1 MGFEIGAV
9 PFNPDGWGPPDAS
22 ASTTATSNLP
32 FVPFSR
38 SDKLGRIADWT
49 RNFNN
54 PGGRSSNRGAADSFF
69 DFSGDDSLASSLAA
83 EGDSSF
89 RLVDGKPPP
98 RPKGNPRWRS
108 GYYQNRQNQLP
119 QRRDEEVE
127 ARKREAEKERARR
140 DRLYHLNRAGAN
152 SRREAAILK
161 SSVDIQPEW
170 NMLDQI
176 PFSTFS
182 KLSFSV
188 PEPEDLLFC
197 GGLEYYDRS
206 FDRLTPKNERRLER
220 FKNRNFFKVTTTDDP
235 VIRRLA
241 NEDKATVF
249 ATDAILSTLMCAS
262 RSVYG
267 WDIVVQRVGN
277 KLFFDKR
284 DGSQLDLLAVH
295 ETSQEPLPEAKDDIN
310 SAYSLSVEAAYIN
323 QNFTQQVLAKDGKK
337 VAFEEPNPFASEG
350 EEVASVAYR
359 YRRWKLDD
367 DMYLVARCELQSMLD
382 LNNQR
387 QFLTLNAL
395 NEFDPKYSGV
405 DWRQKLETQR
415 GAVLATE
422 LKNNANKLAKWT
434 AQALL
439 GSADMM
445 KLGYVSRVHPRDHFN
460 HVILAVVGYKP
471 RDFASQINLNLANMW
486 GIVKSIVDLCMKLN
500 EGKYVL
506 VKDPSKPQVRIYEVP
521 ADAFEN
527 DYVEEPL
534 PEDEQAQPPKEDG
547 NGLSAEISVAATDV
561 EDKEIDALPIDT
573 DFEIGKKSINFRRVF

>member
-1 MGFEIGAV
+1 MVGFEVGPVA
-9 PFNPDGWGPPDAS
+9 FNPDGWGPPEN
-22 ASTTATSNLP
+22 STPLLSNHPTNVP
-32 FVPFSR
+32 FAPFSR

-49 RNFNN
+49 RNYNN
-54 PGGRSSNRGAADSFF
+54 PSRPNNANSSAGVF
-69 DFSGDDSLASSLAA
+69 DFALDDSAVADD
-83 EGDSSF
+83 DSSF

-98 RPKGNPRWRS
+98 RPKFGPKWRF
-108 GYYQNRQNQLP
+108 QQQRQLP

-127 ARKREAEKERARR
+127 ARRREAEKERARR
-140 DRLYHLNRAGAN
+140 DRLYNLNRSGGN
-152 SRREAAILK
+152 QPRREAAVFK

-170 NMLDQI
+170 TMLDQI

-188 PEPEDLLFC
+188 PDPEDLLLC
-197 GGLEYYDRS
+197 GALEFYDRS
-206 FDRLTPKNERRLER
+206 FDRVNPKNDRRLER

-249 ATDAILSTLMCAS
+249 ATDSILSTLMCAP
-262 RSVYG
+262 RSVYS
-267 WDIVVQRVGN
+267 WDIVIQRVGN

-284 DGSQLDLLAVH
+284 DGSQLDLLSVN
-295 ETSQEPLPEAKDDIN
+295 ETSQEPLPDAKDDIN
-310 SAYSLSVEAAYIN
+310 SAHSLSVEATYIN
-323 QNFTQQVLAKDGKK
+323 QNFSQQVLLRDGNK
-337 VAFEEPNPFASEG
+337 VNFDEPNPFAQDG

-359 YRRWKLDD
+359 YRRWKLED
-367 DMYLVARCELQSMLD
+367 DMYLVARCEVHSVSEMKGG
-382 LNNQR
+382 QR
-387 QFLTLNAL
+387 SFLTLNAL

-439 GSADMM
+439 ASADAM

-460 HVILAVVGYKP
+460 HVILSVMGYKP
-471 RDFASQINLNLANMW
+471 REFATQINLNTSNMW

-534 PEDEQAQPPKEDG
+534 PEDEQVQPPAEEDAG
-547 NGLSAEISVAATDV
+547 AVEVAV
-561 EDKEIDALPIDT
+561 EKNEGEEKAIDA
-573 DFEIGKKSINFRRVF
+573 EA

>member
-1 MGFEIGAV
+1 MTEFEVGAV
-9 PFNPDGWGPPDAS
+9 PFNSDGWGPPETPS
-22 ASTTATSNLP
+22 QLLPNHPSN
-32 FVPFSR
+32 VPFAPFNR
-38 SDKLGRIADWT
+38 SEKLGRIADWT
-49 RNFNN
+49 RNYNQNRN
-54 PGGRSSNRGAADSFF
+54 PRNSGHDSVF
-69 DFSGDDSLASSLAA
+69 DFNLDDSIPV
-83 EGDSSF
+83 DDDNTF
-89 RLVDGKPPP
+89 HLVDGKPPP
-98 RPKGNPRWRS
+98 RPKFGPKWRF
-108 GYYQNRQNQLP
+108 QQQRQLP

-127 ARKREAEKERARR
+127 AKKREQEKERARR
-140 DRLYHLNRAGAN
+140 DRLYNLNRSGN
-152 SRREAAILK
+152 NNPRREAAVFK

-170 NMLDQI
+170 IMLDQI

-188 PEPEDLLFC
+188 QDPEDLLVC
-197 GGLEYYDRS
+197 GALETYDRTY
-206 FDRLTPKNERRLER
+206 DRVNPKNEKRLER

-249 ATDAILSTLMCAS
+249 ATDSILSTLMCAP
-262 RSVYG
+262 RSVYS

-284 DGSQLDLLAVH
+284 DGSQLDLLSVN
-295 ETSQEPLPEAKDDIN
+295 ETSQEPLPEAKEDIN

-323 QNFTQQVLAKDGKK
+323 QNFSQQVLVRNGNK
-337 VAFEEPNPFASEG
+337 VGFEEPNPFASEG

-367 DMYLVARCELQSMLD
+367 EMFLVARCEVQSASETKG
-382 LNNQR
+382 Q
-387 QFLTLNAL
+387 QSFLTLNAL
-395 NEFDPKYSGV
+395 NEFDPKYSGI
-405 DWRQKLETQR
+405 DWRKKLETQR

-439 GSADMM
+439 ASADMM

-460 HVILAVVGYKP
+460 HTILSVVGYKP
-471 RDFASQINLNLANMW
+471 KEFATQINLNTNNMW
-486 GIVKSIVDLCMKLN
+486 GIVKSIVDLCMKLK

-534 PEDEQAQPPKEDG
+534 PEDEQVQPPTEEEA
-547 NGLSAEISVAATDV
+547 NAEALAAANDV
-561 EDKEIDALPIDT
+561 EDTVVEAVL
-573 DFEIGKKSINFRRVF
+573 

>member
-1 MGFEIGAV
+1 MASSTFEVGFV
-9 PFNPDGWGPPDAS
+9 PFNPDGWGPPETTS
-22 ASTTATSNLP
+22 STTTNSNPSLSSATIPVNVP
-32 FVPFSR
+32 FAPFSR

-49 RNFNN
+49 RNLNN
-54 PGGRSSNRGAADSFF
+54 LSNRRNNISDSVF
-69 DFSGDDSLASSLAA
+69 DFTGDDSFAATLAA
-83 EGDSSF
+83 DEDSSF

-98 RPKGNPRWRS
+98 RPKFGPKWRFNHHHNNPSRH
-108 GYYQNRQNQLP
+108 LP

-140 DRLYHLNRAGAN
+140 DRLYHMNRAGGGQ
-152 SRREAAILK
+152 RREAAVFK
-161 SSVDIQPEW
+161 SSVEIQPEW
-170 NMLDQI
+170 NMLEQI
-176 PFSTFS
+176 PFSTFT
-182 KLSFSV
+182 KLAFSV

-197 GGLEYYDRS
+197 GALEPYDRS
-206 FDRLTPKNERRLER
+206 YDRLTPKNERRLER

-262 RSVYG
+262 RSVYS
-267 WDIVVQRVGN
+267 WDIVIQRVGN

-284 DGSQLDLLAVH
+284 DGSQLDLLSVN
-295 ETSQEPLPEAKDDIN
+295 ETSQEPLPELKEDIN

-323 QNFTQQVLAKDGKK
+323 QNFSQQVLVRDGRK
-337 VAFEEPNPFASEG
+337 VTFDEPNPFANEG
-350 EEVASVAYR
+350 EEVASAGYR
-359 YRRWKLDD
+359 YRRWKLDNE
-367 DMYLVARCELQSMLD
+367 MYLVARCELQSVLEV
-382 LNNQR
+382 NNQK

-395 NEFDPKYSGV
+395 NEFDSKYTGV

-422 LKNNANKLAKWT
+422 LKNNANKMAKWT

-439 GSADMM
+439 AGADTM

-460 HVILAVVGYKP
+460 HVILGVVGHKP
-471 RDFASQINLNLANMW
+471 RDFASQINLNMSNMW
-486 GIVKSIVDLCMKLN
+486 GIVKTIVDFCMKLD

-506 VKDPSKPQVRIYEVP
+506 VKDPAKPQVRIYEVP

-534 PEDEQAQPPKEDG
+534 PEDEQAQPPTEDAATAI
-547 NGLSAEISVAATDV
+547 SSEISVAATDV
-561 EDKEIDALPIDT
+561 EDKEITAVP
-573 DFEIGKKSINFRRVF
+573 